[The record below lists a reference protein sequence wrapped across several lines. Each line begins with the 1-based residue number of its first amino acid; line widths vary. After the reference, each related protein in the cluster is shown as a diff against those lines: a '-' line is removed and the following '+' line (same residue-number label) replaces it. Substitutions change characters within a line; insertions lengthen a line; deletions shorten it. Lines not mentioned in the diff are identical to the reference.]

1 MVVVVVVVVMEATD
15 GLVLLSEVRIE
26 DGVLSAM
33 RVTLE
38 AIKARR
44 GMCRRDVAGGWRTES
59 PCDWMLCVM
68 APRTV

>member
-44 GMCRRDVAGGWRTES
+44 GDVQAGCGWLGGGRR
-59 PCDWMLCVM
+59 
-68 APRTV
+68 APGTGCCA